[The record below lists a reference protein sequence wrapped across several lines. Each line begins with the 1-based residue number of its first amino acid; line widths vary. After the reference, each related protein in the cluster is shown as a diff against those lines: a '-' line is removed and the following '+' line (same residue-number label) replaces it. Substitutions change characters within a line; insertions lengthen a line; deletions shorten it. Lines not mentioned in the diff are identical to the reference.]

1 MFNKSYAS
9 VKNPIPDVYH
19 IFICVKVSL
28 RESIDLNGDS
38 GLFMVLHVEDRLKN
52 ILYIVK
58 VVDRAIY
65 SYI

>member
-1 MFNKSYAS
+1 MRLK
-9 VKNPIPDVYH
+9 KNPIPDANH
-19 IFICVKVSL
+19 IFMCVKVSF
-28 RESIDLNGDS
+28 REYIDLNGDS
-38 GLFMVLHVEDRLKN
+38 DLFMVLRVEDKLKN

>member
-1 MFNKSYAS
+1 MRL
-9 VKNPIPDVYH
+9 KNPLPDVYH
-19 IFICVKVSL
+19 IFICVKVNF
-28 RESIDLNGDS
+28 RESIDLNVDS
-38 GLFMVLHVEDRLKN
+38 DLFMVLHVEDKLRN